1 MIIYQTLYMKKILLP
16 LLCTIIASAG
26 YAQCDKKIIL
36 TSTVTEHLDASDS
49 LQRSNEEKS
58 TIEIGK
64 TEITILPGNEAEQK
78 IAGVI
83 KSHTCNWTVPFKE
96 GKSVIKAEMSDPRGD
111 TKNAT
116 ITITG
121 KDGKVTLLFEL
132 EDMPD
137 RKIRVRID
145 KFEEVKS

>member
-1 MIIYQTLYMKKILLP
+1 MKKILLP
-16 LLCTIIASAG
+16 LFFTILGSG
-26 YAQCDKKIIL
+26 LYAQCEKKVLL
-36 TSTVTEHLDASDS
+36 TSTVTEHLDGSDS
-49 LQRSNEEKS
+49 LQRSDDEKS

-64 TEITILPGNEAEQK
+64 TEITILPGNEVEQK
-78 IAGVI
+78 ITGVI
-83 KSHTCNWTVPFKE
+83 KSHTCNWTVPYKE

-121 KDGKVTLLFEL
+121 KDGKVKLLFEL

-137 RKIRVRID
+137 RKIRVIID

>member
-1 MIIYQTLYMKKILLP
+1 MKKILFP
-16 LLCTIIASAG
+16 LLLVILATTG
-26 YAQCDKKIIL
+26 YAQCEKKVLL
-36 TSTVTEHLDASDS
+36 TSNLTEHLDGSDS

-58 TIEIGK
+58 TIEVGK
-64 TEITILPGNEAEQK
+64 TEITILPGNEQEQK
-78 IAGVI
+78 ITGVI
-83 KSHTCNWTVPFKE
+83 KSQTCNWTVPFKE

-132 EDMPD
+132 ADMPD
-137 RKIRVRID
+137 RKIRVTID

>member
-1 MIIYQTLYMKKILLP
+1 MKKILLP
-16 LLCTIIASAG
+16 VLFTIIAITG
-26 YAQCDKKIIL
+26 YAQCEKKLLL
-36 TSTVTEHLDASDS
+36 TSTLTEHLDGFDS

-64 TEITILPGNEAEQK
+64 SEITILPGNEPEQK
-78 IAGVI
+78 ITGVI
-83 KSHTCNWTVPFKE
+83 KSQTCNWTVPFKE

-132 EDMPD
+132 AEMPD
-137 RKIRVRID
+137 RKVRVTID
-145 KFEEVKS
+145 KFEEAKS